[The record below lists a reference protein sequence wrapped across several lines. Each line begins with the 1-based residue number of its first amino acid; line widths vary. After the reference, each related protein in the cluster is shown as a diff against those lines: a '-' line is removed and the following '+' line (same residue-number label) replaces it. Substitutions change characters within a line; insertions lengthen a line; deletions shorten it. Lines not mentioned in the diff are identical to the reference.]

1 MADITPNIVVS
12 MPSQIFTQRREFK
25 SCSNGKIYI
34 GKIDTDPTIAENQIP
49 VYLENEDGKYTRVGQ
64 PLIIGTGGYPVYNG
78 QIAKF
83 VTEEGHAMAVYDGDG
98 VQQFYFPN
106 VLKYEPKKAIK
117 ELYDALD
124 TKFDKTGGTV
134 NGPMTVEGNAK
145 FTGTDYLDK
154 SGVITDK
161 KNNVRETNGL
171 RIRGIEGQRADLRY
185 WEKIGQGASL
195 KLNVISGK
203 SNGEFD
209 FRQNGE
215 FRASGGAT
223 FGGNVTISWGGRT
236 ATFHENG
243 DVAGPIWGGALSG
256 YINRTFVTKARL
268 TGFAWTG
275 GLGYEPHTFGNGGV
289 IVGIQAGAY
298 TTNSQVAVRYLQLW
312 VGGTWRYKPDENSA
326 VFKKFGPYTNLFLK
340 DESGNDW
347 YEVQKLFATDTL
359 KIAYIEENGLVKMV
373 GRDADMLVP
382 IDLSV
387 TEGEWAYRDGKIQP
401 RIYTHAELEQKAT
414 WEKDNLLDKAARVIA
429 PLQDAVDLDMATGG
443 EKAALLAWKKYRVL
457 LNRVDITQAP
467 DIDWPEPPDSGGQ

>member
-34 GKIDTDPTIAENQIP
+34 GKIDSDPLIPENQIP
-49 VYLENEDGKYTRVGQ
+49 VYLENEDGKYTRVAQ
-64 PLIIGTGGYPVYNG
+64 PLIIGTGGYTVYNG

-83 VTEEGHAMAVYDGDG
+83 VTEEGHAMAVYDGEG

-161 KNNVRETNGL
+161 KNTVRETNGL

-209 FRQNGE
+209 FRQNGD
-215 FRASGGAT
+215 FRASGGAI
-223 FGGNVTISWGGRT
+223 FGGNVTVSWGGRA

-256 YINRTFVTKARL
+256 YLHNTFAKKVNDYGEIGSYLMALCNTGNIGPNSTVSGENLRASTADGIVSGGGFPGMWRCMGNMNTMNDAHRTT
-268 TGFAWTG
+268 
-275 GLGYEPHTFGNGGV
+275 
-289 IVGIQAGAY
+289 
-298 TTNSQVAVRYLQLW
+298 LW
-312 VGGTWRYKPDENSA
+312 V
-326 VFKKFGPYTNLFLK
+326 
-340 DESGNDW
+340 
-347 YEVQKLFATDTL
+347 
-359 KIAYIEENGLVKMV
+359 
-373 GRDADMLVP
+373 
-382 IDLSV
+382 
-387 TEGEWAYRDGKIQP
+387 
-401 RIYTHAELEQKAT
+401 RI
-414 WEKDNLLDKAARVIA
+414 
-429 PLQDAVDLDMATGG
+429 
-443 EKAALLAWKKYRVL
+443 
-457 LNRVDITQAP
+457 
-467 DIDWPEPPDSGGQ
+467 S